1 MVPSEKAVEG
11 TIGLH
16 RHRRSDLGWLT
27 RRLLGIAAECSA
39 RPGDAFAGAINERL
53 GYRAVTADMLDRWD
67 RGVGQ
72 PPVDVWVA
80 GLIVGGAD
88 ITPLIE
94 SLTAGNGPGTLDD
107 MKRRQFMGALA
118 GVVGLAGAGPVD
130 PEPWE
135 RLSHVLRRPKRIDAA
150 TIDHLERV
158 TVALEQLEPQVSPA
172 ALLGPVVGHLDAVG
186 DLLQGE
192 PPQAMR
198 RQLLSLAGETAGL
211 AGWLVW
217 DRADGRAAAGY
228 FRAGLEAAVEAGDS
242 ALGAYLM
249 GSAACQPSES
259 ERPEWRLRVLED
271 RSFGFTPSD
280 GTAPTR
286 AWLATLEAEA
296 HALTGDEP
304 RCRAAMER
312 AGTEMRSAADVAG
325 DARPRVTFLDDSY
338 LDGECGLFLAR
349 LGHAE
354 EARQYLEPALATLGA
369 ERIKTRTRLLTAL
382 GAAYAND
389 GEIDEACRLG
399 SKALQLARTQAVQ
412 PNLDDIRALRR
423 QLEPWKDAV
432 PVRQLDE
439 QLRLPA

>member
-1 MVPSEKAVEG
+1 
-11 TIGLH
+11 
-16 RHRRSDLGWLT
+16 
-27 RRLLGIAAECSA
+27 
-39 RPGDAFAGAINERL
+39 
-53 GYRAVTADMLDRWD
+53 
-67 RGVGQ
+67 
-72 PPVDVWVA
+72 
-80 GLIVGGAD
+80 
-88 ITPLIE
+88 
-94 SLTAGNGPGTLDD
+94 
-107 MKRRQFMGALA
+107 
-118 GVVGLAGAGPVD
+118 
-130 PEPWE
+130 
-135 RLSHVLRRPKRIDAA
+135 VLRRPKRIDAA

-198 RQLLSLAGETAGL
+198 RQLLSLAGETAGI

-312 AGTEMRSAADVAG
+312 AGTEMRSAAGAGG

-382 GAAYAND
+382 GAAYANE

-399 SKALQLARTQAVQ
+399 SEALQLARTQAVQ

-423 QLEPWKDAV
+423 QLEPWKDAM

-439 QLRLPA
+439 LLRLPA